1 MRIMNRKSVKI
12 NFLTRRIFF
21 FLISRRMGEKLKRSI
36 VKDHSVMF

>member
-21 FLISRRMGEKLKRSI
+21 FSNFKKNGREIEK
-36 VKDHSVMF
+36 VHSKGS